1 MFIVYGECGYHN
13 VLYVE
18 SQDDEKFYLI
28 ASNGEQTS
36 LPKTEKILA
45 AWCIIDKSSASY
57 PDILQEFCE
66 QALDEIKMYNE
77 NTSRLL
83 SILMEKR

>member
-13 VLYVE
+13 VLYID
-18 SQDDEKFYLI
+18 SQDDEKFNLI
-28 ASNGEQTS
+28 QSNGEATS
-36 LPKTEKILA
+36 LVKSEKVLA
-45 AWCIIDKSSASY
+45 AWCVIDKSSPSY

-66 QALDEIKMYNE
+66 QALDAIKEYNE

-83 SILMEKR
+83 SVLMEKR